1 MTKTDA
7 FKNVAKIVAY
17 FGPTHID
24 DVLIPCFKIATLCA
38 DPEPNEELAKA
49 MASEGAV
56 TALIVDTMGK
66 YLRDP
71 KITQIV
77 VKIFTN
83 IARSC
88 KSLIVQ
94 KLIISHHNQVIE
106 KHVTTAPEVIRNS
119 AKHYDNS
126 FTCSYRR

>member
-1 MTKTDA
+1 MLILLINYLENAILLAKTDA

-24 DVLIPCFKIATLCA
+24 DVLIPCFKISTLCS

-49 MASEGAV
+49 MAAEGAV

-88 KSLIVQ
+88 K
-94 KLIISHHNQVIE
+94 
-106 KHVTTAPEVIRNS
+106 
-119 AKHYDNS
+119 
-126 FTCSYRR
+126 FTVLKSNH